1 MGRRNMHAQRHIEKA
16 TRYKNTNFQELSKDG
31 LIPAFVV
38 QSLYE
43 DEGWSTVKISE
54 YFGISTTTVLR
65 ILEKL
70 EVETRD
76 YYGSKKRKQSA
87 FKSVN
92 IK

>member
-1 MGRRNMHAQRHIEKA
+1 MHGGHMGETTRR
-16 TRYKNTNFQELSKDG
+16 KNTKLQELNKDG
-31 LIPAFVV
+31 LIPALVV

-43 DEGWSTVKISE
+43 DEGWSTVKIAK
-54 YFGISTTTVLR
+54 YFGITTTTVLR
-65 ILEKL
+65 ILEKYG
-70 EVETRD
+70 VETRD